1 MRRKMLTEE
10 QQSLIDRSVKID
22 DEGAIEEFIRSRR
35 LKNVRETTIT
45 YYKNVIHVLKRD
57 MAQLKINKQLIELTE
72 SDVEDIILLWKSKI
86 KITSINSKLRGI
98 RPFFSFMKEK
108 KMIRKDP
115 TANIKLLRER
125 KQIRATLE
133 DFEVKKIADYF
144 KKQKS
149 FSGYRNLVM
158 FYLLLDTGIRISEC
172 IGIQINDVDGSRLIV
187 RETKNLQQRLV
198 FLSKN
203 MVEKLQSYIKVRG
216 QLSHDYLFI
225 NCDDRV
231 LCKSSFQAQLREAAR
246 EVGITKQV
254 SPHVCRRTYAKNA
267 VMRGMDP
274 FSLAM
279 LLGHQSIEIT
289 KRYVQIWGS
298 DLEVQAEK
306 KHDYSGIF

>member
-1 MRRKMLTEE
+1 MRRKMLTED
-10 QQSLIDRSVKID
+10 QQNFINRSSVID
-22 DEGAIEEFIRSRR
+22 DESAIKEFVKSRR

-45 YYKNVIHVLKRD
+45 YYENVIHVLKRD
-57 MAQLKINKQLIELTE
+57 MAQLNIKKQIVELTE
-72 SDVEDIILLWKSKI
+72 SDVENIILLWKSKI
-86 KITSINSKLRGI
+86 KITSINSKLRGV
-98 RPFFSFMKEK
+98 RPFFSFLKEK
-108 KMIRKDP
+108 GMIKKNP

-125 KQIRATLE
+125 RQIRATLE
-133 DFEVKKIADYF
+133 DFEVKKLADYF

-172 IGIQINDVDGSRLIV
+172 IGIQLGDVDGRRLIV

-216 QLSHDYLFI
+216 SLSHDYMFI
-225 NCDDRV
+225 NCDNKI
-231 LCKSSFQAQLREAAR
+231 LCKSSFQAQLREAAQ
-246 EVGITKQV
+246 EVGIKKQV